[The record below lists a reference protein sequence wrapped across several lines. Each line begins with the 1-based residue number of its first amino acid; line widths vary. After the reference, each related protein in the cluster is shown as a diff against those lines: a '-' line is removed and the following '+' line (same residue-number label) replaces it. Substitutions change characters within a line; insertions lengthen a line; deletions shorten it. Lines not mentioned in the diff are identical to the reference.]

1 MLTKLEN
8 RDLQLENLVG
18 NVLIAQYQVERLK
31 EKVSQNLGTRDL
43 SKISQSLS
51 KYNNWYR
58 ITVKVDRV
66 DLDDKNSE

>member
-1 MLTKLEN
+1 MLTKLDN

-18 NVLIAQYQVERLK
+18 NLLIAQYQVERLK